1 MRFES
6 SKGDSYSPERRDC
19 IAAINISRIRIEE
32 LKKLLTKPK
41 EKGQRKIVEEI
52 AIEFTKIYLWKKG
65 YWVMRE
71 QQSKG
76 PADLY
81 AYKIVNN
88 KRIEYFIDAKGIHPK
103 ANYKPAFKRKVSTF
117 RERDEV
123 INRIQSIVF
132 KDEIRFKDLDN
143 ELVPIIP

>member
-1 MRFES
+1 MAN
-6 SKGDSYSPERRDC
+6 YSPHIGDC
-19 IAAINISRIRIEE
+19 KASINKSKIKIKE
-32 LKKLLTKPK
+32 LEKKLTLPK
-41 EKGQRKIVEEI
+41 EKGQRKIVELI
-52 AIEFTKIYLWKKG
+52 AIEITKIYLWKKS

-81 AYKIVNN
+81 AFKIVNN
-88 KRIEYFIDAKGIHPK
+88 ERIEWFIDAKGIHPK
-103 ANYKPAFKRKVSTF
+103 ANYKPAFKRKISTF

-123 INRIQSIVF
+123 INRIQSIVY

-143 ELVPIIP
+143 RLVEII

>member
-1 MRFES
+1 MAN
-6 SKGDSYSPERRDC
+6 YSPHIADC
-19 IAAINISRIRIEE
+19 TASINKSKIKIKE
-32 LKKLLTKPK
+32 LEKKLTLPK
-41 EKGQRKIVEEI
+41 EKGQRKIVELI
-52 AIEFTKIYLWKKG
+52 AIEITKIYLWKKS

-81 AYKIVNN
+81 AFKIVNN
-88 KRIEYFIDAKGIHPK
+88 ERIEWFIDAKGIHPK
-103 ANYKPAFKRKVSTF
+103 ANYKPAFKRKISTF

-123 INRIQSIVF
+123 INRIQSIVY

-143 ELVPIIP
+143 VLVDIA

>member
-1 MRFES
+1 MAN
-6 SKGDSYSPERRDC
+6 YSPNIADC
-19 IAAINISRIRIEE
+19 TASINKSKIKIKE
-32 LKKLLTKPK
+32 LEKKLTLPK
-41 EKGQRKIVEEI
+41 EKGQRKIVELI
-52 AIEFTKIYLWKKG
+52 AIEITKIYLWKKS

-81 AYKIVNN
+81 AFKIVNN
-88 KRIEYFIDAKGIHPK
+88 ERIEWFIDAKGIHPK
-103 ANYKPAFKRKVSTF
+103 ANYKPAFKRKISTF

-123 INRIQSIVF
+123 INRIQSIVY

-143 ELVPIIP
+143 RLVEII

>member
-1 MRFES
+1 MAN
-6 SKGDSYSPERRDC
+6 YSPCIGDC
-19 IAAINISRIRIEE
+19 TASINKSKRKIKE
-32 LKKLLTKPK
+32 LEKKLTLPK
-41 EKGQRKIVEEI
+41 EKGQRKIVELI
-52 AIEFTKIYLWKKG
+52 AIESTKIYLWKKS

-81 AYKIVNN
+81 AFKIVNN
-88 KRIEYFIDAKGIHPK
+88 ERIEWFIDSKGIHPK
-103 ANYKPAFKRKVSTF
+103 ANYKPAFKRKISTF

-123 INRIQSIVF
+123 INRIQSIVY

-143 ELVPIIP
+143 ELVDII

>member
-1 MRFES
+1 MAN
-6 SKGDSYSPERRDC
+6 YSPHIADC
-19 IAAINISRIRIEE
+19 TASINKSKIKIKE
-32 LKKLLTKPK
+32 LEKKLTLPK
-41 EKGQRKIVEEI
+41 EKGQRKIVELI
-52 AIEFTKIYLWKKG
+52 AIEITKIYLWKKR

-81 AYKIVNN
+81 AFKIVNN
-88 KRIEYFIDAKGIHPK
+88 ERIEWFIDAKGIHPK
-103 ANYKPAFKRKVSTF
+103 ANYKPAFKRKISTF

-143 ELVPIIP
+143 RLVEII

>member
-1 MRFES
+1 MAN
-6 SKGDSYSPERRDC
+6 YSPHIADC
-19 IAAINISRIRIEE
+19 TASINKSKIKNKE
-32 LKKLLTKPK
+32 LEKKLTLPK
-41 EKGQRKIVEEI
+41 EKGQRKIVELI
-52 AIEFTKIYLWKKG
+52 AIEITKIYLWKKS

-81 AYKIVNN
+81 AFKIVNN
-88 KRIEYFIDAKGIHPK
+88 ERIEWFIDAKGIHPK
-103 ANYKPAFKRKVSTF
+103 ANYKPAFKRKISTF

-123 INRIQSIVF
+123 INRIQSIVY

-143 ELVPIIP
+143 RLVEII

>member
-1 MRFES
+1 M
-6 SKGDSYSPERRDC
+6 GNYSPEVRDC
-19 IAAINISRIRIEE
+19 RAETNKSNTKIKE

-52 AIEFTKIYLWKKG
+52 AVEFTKIYLWKKG
-65 YWVMRE
+65 YWVMGE

-81 AYKIVNN
+81 AYKIIDN
-88 KRIEYFIDAKGIHPK
+88 KKIDYFIDAKGIHPK
-103 ANYKPAFKRKVSTF
+103 ANYKPAFKRKISTF

-123 INRIQSIVF
+123 INRIQSIVY

-143 ELVPIIP
+143 VLVDIV

>member
-1 MRFES
+1 MAN
-6 SKGDSYSPERRDC
+6 YSPHIADC
-19 IAAINISRIRIEE
+19 TASINKSKIKIKE
-32 LKKLLTKPK
+32 LEKKLTLPK
-41 EKGQRKIVEEI
+41 EKGQRKIVELI
-52 AIEFTKIYLWKKG
+52 AIEITKIYLWKKS

-81 AYKIVNN
+81 AFKIVNN
-88 KRIEYFIDAKGIHPK
+88 ERIEWFIDAKGIHPK
-103 ANYKPAFKRKVSTF
+103 ANYKPAFKRKISTF

-143 ELVPIIP
+143 RLVEII

>member
-1 MRFES
+1 MAN
-6 SKGDSYSPERRDC
+6 YSPHIADC
-19 IAAINISRIRIEE
+19 TASINKSKIKIKE
-32 LKKLLTKPK
+32 LEKKLTLPK
-41 EKGQRKIVEEI
+41 EKGQRKIVELI
-52 AIEFTKIYLWKKG
+52 AIEITKIYLWKKS

-81 AYKIVNN
+81 AFKIVNN
-88 KRIEYFIDAKGIHPK
+88 ERIEWFIDAKGIHPK
-103 ANYKPAFKRKVSTF
+103 ANYKPAFKRKISTF

-123 INRIQSIVF
+123 INRIQSIVY

-143 ELVPIIP
+143 RLVEII

>member
-1 MRFES
+1 MS
-6 SKGDSYSPERRDC
+6 NKSKRK
-19 IAAINISRIRIEE
+19 IKE
-32 LKKLLTKPK
+32 LEKKLTLPK
-41 EKGQRKIVEEI
+41 EKGQRKIVELI
-52 AIEFTKIYLWKKG
+52 AIESTKIYLWKKS

-81 AYKIVNN
+81 AFKIVNN
-88 KRIEYFIDAKGIHPK
+88 ERIEWFIDSKGIHPK
-103 ANYKPAFKRKVSTF
+103 ANYKPAFKRKISTF

-123 INRIQSIVF
+123 INRIQSIVY

-143 ELVPIIP
+143 ELVDII